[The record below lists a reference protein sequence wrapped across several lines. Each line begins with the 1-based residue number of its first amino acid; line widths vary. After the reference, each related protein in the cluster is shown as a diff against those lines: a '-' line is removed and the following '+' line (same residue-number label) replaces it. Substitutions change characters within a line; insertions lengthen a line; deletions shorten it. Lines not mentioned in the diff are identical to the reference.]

1 MIGHVTEFNPAKE
14 EFGAY
19 VERLEQFFIVNDIG
33 EEKKVPLFITL
44 IGSDTY
50 AVLKS
55 LLDPVKPV
63 SKSLSVLI
71 STLSEHFSPKRLVIA
86 ERVRF
91 YKRNQLP
98 NEPLSSYIV
107 ELRRLAA
114 TCEFKTFLDEA
125 LRDRLICGLSSE
137 LVQRRLIMEPQLTFE
152 RACSLG
158 QELVQAESQAAL
170 LRPAITG
177 ASAPNEGICKLDH
190 GPNSGRSRPPR
201 SGGPRTIPRCW
212 RCGRAHSPDT
222 CTVRTWE
229 CRRCGKRGHIAKQC
243 RPGGHAQIHEVE
255 GVVNLDGEAVAAASV
270 HPEYE
275 RCHGI
280 HSAGEVGEFLGPE
293 VCKCTLDVEGTEIIF
308 EIDSGAS
315 VTVMG
320 VKQFERLLRG
330 LTLRRCA
337 LRLKS
342 ASGSALGIKGQTI
355 VSVKRISDN
364 KGTEN
369 RVQLTL
375 IVIDS
380 DLRFPLLGRAWLD
393 VLKPNWRNLLS
404 INQLDASASKL
415 AVCYPDVFDGNR
427 QAKINYFKAHI
438 VLKPNA
444 TPIFRKAYDVPFK
457 IRDRV
462 KQELDKLVECGIFE
476 PVRHSEWASPL
487 VVVPKKNGELRLCID
502 YKSTVNTV
510 IERDQYPLPR
520 LDDILSGLSGGRV
533 FVTLDLSRA
542 FMQLLLSEECKGALV
557 VNTIFGLYRVHR
569 LPYGVSSA
577 PGIFQSVMDSVL
589 QGLEGVQCYID
600 DVVIAGKNWQDCY
613 DKTEAVLSRLSK
625 YGIRVNG
632 EKCNFFKS
640 SIDYLGHTIDAS
652 GIRPTEGK
660 LKAIM
665 SCPAP
670 ENVHQLKS
678 YLGMFN
684 FYGKFIPMASTVL
697 RPLHRLTE
705 KGVPFTWTALEEA
718 AFCKSKELF
727 GQNNIL
733 THYQSDVPLILV
745 TDASPYGVGA
755 VLCHEINGSERP
767 IMCASATLS
776 QAERNYAQVEREALA
791 IVFGVRK
798 FHKYLYGQK
807 FSIITDAQVLKR
819 ILGPKVGIPT
829 LAASRLQR
837 WAIILAAY
845 DYDVLYRK
853 TVSNADMLSR
863 LPLPTETTGDI
874 ECVFQI
880 ESPLSCL
887 GIQESSQQDAVLQKV
902 MRFTHSGWPQQ
913 CEDSLRPYF
922 VRRSELSITEGCV
935 CWGNRVVIPLA
946 LRGQVL
952 RLLHDQHIGI
962 ARMKLQARS
971 QVWWPGIDKDVEEI
985 ATNCETCQATQANI
999 SKGKYLVSWPKTNSP
1014 WERIH
1019 LDFCHFQGHEI
1030 LVLVDSFSRWIETW
1044 VMSRTNAQNTILKLR
1059 GFMAVFGIPQE
1070 IVTDNGPP
1078 FQSREF
1084 LEFCEK
1090 NGIKVTKSPPYH
1102 PASNGLAERSV
1113 RTLKESLGKQVVET
1127 LMSHISTVP
1136 QALTQTDIEGMLLSF
1151 IGTYRNTPNSV
1162 SGFTPASLVLKHH
1175 PRSFLSML
1183 NPKFE
1188 GNPPTVSK
1196 VGRPASREMPCI
1208 PQYSMFEEVWI
1219 QNPKPGPIRYV
1230 KGRIIGCLSA
1240 STYRAQLPSGER
1252 TVHVDQ
1258 MRKCTGQKKTNHTA
1272 QGPSPAVKD
1281 PVPFWCPTPCPEPD
1295 TTPTPN
1301 LSRSGAL
1308 PDEQPNR
1315 ADETSLLQAQQP
1327 TLGYRR
1333 SGRQRK
1339 PLERLN
1345 L

>member
-98 NEPLSSYIV
+98 NDPLSSYIV
-107 ELRRLAA
+107 ELRRLAS

-177 ASAPNEGICKLDH
+177 ASALNEGICKLDH

-222 CTVRTWE
+222 CAVRTWE

-255 GVVNLDGEAVAAASV
+255 GVVNLDEEAAAAASV

-293 VCKCTLDVEGTEIIF
+293 VCKCTLDVEGTEITF

-393 VLKPNWRNLLS
+393 VLKPNWKNLLS

-415 AVCYPDVFDGNR
+415 AVCYPNVFDGNR

-444 TPIFRKAYDVPFK
+444 TPIFLKAYDVPFK

-487 VVVPKKNGELRLCID
+487 VVVPKKNGELRLCIG
-502 YKSTVNTV
+502 YKSTINTV

-542 FMQLLLSEECKGALV
+542 FMQLPLSEECKGALV

-569 LPYGVSSA
+569 LPYGVSS
-577 PGIFQSVMDSVL
+577 D
-589 QGLEGVQCYID
+589 
-600 DVVIAGKNWQDCY
+600 
-613 DKTEAVLSRLSK
+613 
-625 YGIRVNG
+625 
-632 EKCNFFKS
+632 
-640 SIDYLGHTIDAS
+640 
-652 GIRPTEGK
+652 
-660 LKAIM
+660 
-665 SCPAP
+665 PA
-670 ENVHQLKS
+670 
-678 YLGMFN
+678 
-684 FYGKFIPMASTVL
+684 
-697 RPLHRLTE
+697 
-705 KGVPFTWTALEEA
+705 
-718 AFCKSKELF
+718 
-727 GQNNIL
+727 
-733 THYQSDVPLILV
+733 
-745 TDASPYGVGA
+745 
-755 VLCHEINGSERP
+755 
-767 IMCASATLS
+767 
-776 QAERNYAQVEREALA
+776 
-791 IVFGVRK
+791 
-798 FHKYLYGQK
+798 
-807 FSIITDAQVLKR
+807 
-819 ILGPKVGIPT
+819 
-829 LAASRLQR
+829 
-837 WAIILAAY
+837 
-845 DYDVLYRK
+845 
-853 TVSNADMLSR
+853 
-863 LPLPTETTGDI
+863 
-874 ECVFQI
+874 
-880 ESPLSCL
+880 
-887 GIQESSQQDAVLQKV
+887 
-902 MRFTHSGWPQQ
+902 
-913 CEDSLRPYF
+913 
-922 VRRSELSITEGCV
+922 
-935 CWGNRVVIPLA
+935 
-946 LRGQVL
+946 
-952 RLLHDQHIGI
+952 
-962 ARMKLQARS
+962 
-971 QVWWPGIDKDVEEI
+971 
-985 ATNCETCQATQANI
+985 
-999 SKGKYLVSWPKTNSP
+999 
-1014 WERIH
+1014 
-1019 LDFCHFQGHEI
+1019 
-1030 LVLVDSFSRWIETW
+1030 
-1044 VMSRTNAQNTILKLR
+1044 
-1059 GFMAVFGIPQE
+1059 
-1070 IVTDNGPP
+1070 
-1078 FQSREF
+1078 
-1084 LEFCEK
+1084 
-1090 NGIKVTKSPPYH
+1090 
-1102 PASNGLAERSV
+1102 
-1113 RTLKESLGKQVVET
+1113 
-1127 LMSHISTVP
+1127 
-1136 QALTQTDIEGMLLSF
+1136 
-1151 IGTYRNTPNSV
+1151 
-1162 SGFTPASLVLKHH
+1162 
-1175 PRSFLSML
+1175 
-1183 NPKFE
+1183 
-1188 GNPPTVSK
+1188 
-1196 VGRPASREMPCI
+1196 
-1208 PQYSMFEEVWI
+1208 
-1219 QNPKPGPIRYV
+1219 
-1230 KGRIIGCLSA
+1230 
-1240 STYRAQLPSGER
+1240 
-1252 TVHVDQ
+1252 
-1258 MRKCTGQKKTNHTA
+1258 
-1272 QGPSPAVKD
+1272 
-1281 PVPFWCPTPCPEPD
+1281 PFWCPSPCPEPD
-1295 TTPTPN
+1295 PTPTPN
-1301 LSRSGAL
+1301 LSRSGEL

-1315 ADETSLLQAQQP
+1315 ANETSLLQAQQP
-1327 TLGYRR
+1327 TLVYRR